1 MLLASINQFYAPHGD
16 LYTKIFTGAGGV
28 ALAFLRRWPTYFSL
42 IKSPTDSHTI
52 TIRARTQP
60 AAAAVQSA
68 SAAAAAAQVA
78 LPDAPQQVPQVDSA
92 AAAAAPHV
100 VPIDHAAPVL
110 SAPVSYETHDAEVET
125 LLSVVDTVLRVGMLA
140 EASQCS
146 KLRDIHLDSC
156 RPIAAC
162 TSEREG
168 RAELPLVIVTQ
179 QNIDNTV
186 KRLGGAKAFGH
197 DNRAGISGSLHR
209 ISAMRDRKGAIYG
222 LSLRVGRSLEG
233 IALMIEHI
241 ALRTNQSILVLGEP
255 GSGNLTTSYLLSF
268 ELLQSY
274 LHTYALLEHVSAT
287 GKTGLVRDLARLLAI
302 KSNVCIVDTS
312 NELGGEGLTPHSS
325 IGNARRMMVP
335 SLDAQAK
342 VMVECV
348 QVDEDS

>member
-16 LYTKIFTGAGGV
+16 LYTNIFTGAGGV

-68 SAAAAAAQVA
+68 SAIAAAAAQVA
-78 LPDAPQQVPQVDSA
+78 LPDVSQQVPQVDSA
-92 AAAAAPHV
+92 AAAAAPHILV

-110 SAPVSYETHDAEVET
+110 SAPVSYESHDAEVET
-125 LLSVVDTVLRVGMLA
+125 LLSVVDTALRVGMLA

-146 KLRDIHLDSC
+146 KLRDVHLDSC

-168 RAELPLVIVTQ
+168 RAELPLAIVKQ
-179 QNIDNTV
+179 QHVDNTV
-186 KRLGGAKAFGH
+186 KRLGGARAFGH

-209 ISAMRDRKGAIYG
+209 ISVMRDRKGAIYG

-255 GSGNLTTSYLLSF
+255 GSGNITTSYLLS
-268 ELLQSY
+268 L
-274 LHTYALLEHVSAT
+274 
-287 GKTGLVRDLARLLAI
+287 
-302 KSNVCIVDTS
+302 
-312 NELGGEGLTPHSS
+312 
-325 IGNARRMMVP
+325 
-335 SLDAQAK
+335 
-342 VMVECV
+342 
-348 QVDEDS
+348 